1 MNERSSRSDTDTASV
16 NLDADRDFRAY
27 LIRKQAGPLLMWHR
41 RSRRFVPYFDSES
54 PHYSNV
60 TRAFAAARRMRI
72 DLQVEAVAICELA
85 RRYPDRLSRVAA

>member
-1 MNERSSRSDTDTASV
+1 MNEGRSRSDTDTARV

-41 RSRRFVPYFDSES
+41 RRRRFVPYFDSES
-54 PHYSNV
+54 PPYSTV

-72 DLQVEAVAICELA
+72 DLHLEAVAVCELA
-85 RRYPDRLSRVAA
+85 RCYPDRFSRVAA